1 MEVPGSALTC
11 WLTGVEVEKGPDG
24 IGSPTYT
31 KQNFCRQ
38 EAEQLYQETHLSP
51 LDELFDVCS
60 PSPEGIS
67 QLALRIGTY
76 EYPLDALR
84 VIHFLSVTGF
94 LPPKFPL
101 EQWRKAVQWHGDT
114 KVAAFVS
121 TLSEWADAQQLLTPL
136 EHIVVEAE
144 SVQSTIVW
152 SSSQTD
158 SPAVLEGSLPLKLVV
173 RPESDIQRHLPGTL
187 HVEATG
193 LGGKDLAYPIP
204 WDISIRTDKEGQ
216 SVYGPSLAPVEE
228 TQVVDCPYGGS
239 ETLHVSALGKS
250 KAAHE
255 FLVLHYFALD
265 SAEHWDEVLKQVL
278 PNVRLPGAEARRANA
293 SEMFGASHIPP
304 SYRRMPHLLWTDSMT
319 LIWTLLLGGRLGRYT
334 GSPGTLILEQQV
346 ELRGF
351 SAGSF
356 SGLCLLH
363 LLWKIPN
370 VCSSSKLGAIACPP
384 QLLVSPPAHHVLHLF
399 HYEADQLCVW
409 RPDRTRLEEL
419 QIKLTYVRTQDNA
432 YSEHFGITEH
442 NYCHWLSLGLSPG
455 WYDIARFLFIYPE
468 AASSAKRDAT
478 LLRLLS
484 WLSFQLEPVVDTL
497 IDETMQYLST
507 TDKVTEPALLEL
519 GVKYLGPDVPLESIA
534 ALRDHLIELV
544 SVGNLRHRPEAL
556 FALFRQFLKR
566 LTWPRLCHFL
576 DLVLPQLTPVQA
588 PWVDATRTLWSCHH
602 IRARTCQLGYQYL
615 AKVAISYF
623 FSSHDDIHHVR
634 VHWGTMPLL
643 LFSDPRVVAPN
654 DVNQFQGQA
663 AHRLH
668 QQHIQLGLRKGMS
681 VLIYYRVKDPGYE
694 NQVFQAV
701 LLAHESVTNR
711 AQKTENKLW
720 KRVVPSV
727 T

>member
-1 MEVPGSALTC
+1 MGTCLQYSFDFCLAWALIGEWTSRVLFPVPNCRWPRHGHAGALLDGYQSRTPRIVAWARAAFEQGALPSLLLMPGFAPVFSLPRDRMFQATEMMPGFQRPVIIHAYGGAKAGMEKALASIAPEGWLPMAAAMLGTEDKPPMWASVGLRPVVGTTIDLKVRPMPLSERERLLLLSCWQQWDPMEVPGSALTC

-31 KQNFCRQ
+31 KQNFYRK
-38 EAEQLYQETHLSP
+38 EAEQLYQETQLSP

-101 EQWRKAVQWHGDT
+101 EQWRKAAQWHGDT

-121 TLSEWADAQQLLTPL
+121 TLSEWADAQQLLTRL
-136 EHIVVEAE
+136 EHIE

-193 LGGKDLAYPIP
+193 LGGRDLAYPIP

-304 SYRRMPHLLWTDSMT
+304 SYRRTPHLLWTDSMT

-419 QIKLTYVRTQDNA
+419 QIKLTYMCAPRTMRTAN
-432 YSEHFGITEH
+432 T
-442 NYCHWLSLGLSPG
+442 LG
-455 WYDIARFLFIYPE
+455 
-468 AASSAKRDAT
+468 
-478 LLRLLS
+478 
-484 WLSFQLEPVVDTL
+484 
-497 IDETMQYLST
+497 
-507 TDKVTEPALLEL
+507 
-519 GVKYLGPDVPLESIA
+519 
-534 ALRDHLIELV
+534 
-544 SVGNLRHRPEAL
+544 
-556 FALFRQFLKR
+556 
-566 LTWPRLCHFL
+566 
-576 DLVLPQLTPVQA
+576 
-588 PWVDATRTLWSCHH
+588 
-602 IRARTCQLGYQYL
+602 
-615 AKVAISYF
+615 
-623 FSSHDDIHHVR
+623 
-634 VHWGTMPLL
+634 
-643 LFSDPRVVAPN
+643 
-654 DVNQFQGQA
+654 
-663 AHRLH
+663 
-668 QQHIQLGLRKGMS
+668 
-681 VLIYYRVKDPGYE
+681 
-694 NQVFQAV
+694 
-701 LLAHESVTNR
+701 
-711 AQKTENKLW
+711 
-720 KRVVPSV
+720 
-727 T
+727 